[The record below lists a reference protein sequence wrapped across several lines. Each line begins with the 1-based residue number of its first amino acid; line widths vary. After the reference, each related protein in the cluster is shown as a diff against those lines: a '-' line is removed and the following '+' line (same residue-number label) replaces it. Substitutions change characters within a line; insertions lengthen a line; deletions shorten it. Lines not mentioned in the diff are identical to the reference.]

1 MKRRFSVTL
10 FVLLLA
16 AALLFTG
23 CAKKEAAQPA
33 APVAAA
39 PAPVEVAKPALD
51 KDAVLMAA
59 ATEYFEQLANGNNIM
74 QAAAVKQMLD
84 DNPDAVVVVDIR
96 RAADFE
102 EGHIPGAFHSE
113 WADLGKVM
121 EKIPTNRQVV
131 VACYSG
137 QTAGQAVG
145 ALRLAGFNNVVSL
158 AAGMSS
164 WTAETETGMRAMAS
178 RNNVSS
184 PKGEEQEI
192 LWEAAKANFVSVGKD
207 GNKMIQ
213 SQALYDALDTNPR
226 AFKVLDI
233 RGKSD
238 WEAGHVM
245 GSTQVDWAKFGTV
258 LPSLDKKDKI
268 VIVCFS
274 GQTAGQTVGVLR
286 SMGFDAYSLAGGM
299 NNGWKPAGLPMET

>member
-1 MKRRFSVTL
+1 MKRRLTL
-10 FVLLLA
+10 LIVLLALVLA
-16 AALLFTG
+16 FTG
-23 CAKKEAAQPA
+23 CTKKAAAPA
-33 APVAAA
+33 APVAVA
-39 PAPVEVAKPALD
+39 PAAPVEVAKPALD
-51 KDAVLMAA
+51 KDAVLLKAA
-59 ATEYFEQLANGNNIM
+59 QEYFAQLANGNNM
-74 QAAAVKQMLD
+74 MPAKDLKQMMD

-102 EGHIPGAFHSE
+102 AGHIPGAFHSE

-145 ALRLAGFNNVVSL
+145 ALRLAGFNNVKSL
-158 AAGMSS
+158 AAGMGS
-164 WTAETETGMRAMAS
+164 WSFDTETGTRDMAS
-178 RNNVSS
+178 RSNVSS

-207 GNKMIQ
+207 GNKIIQ
-213 SQALYDALDTNPR
+213 GQALLDQLETNPR
-226 AFKVLDI
+226 AFKVIDI
-233 RGKSD
+233 RGEAD
-238 WEAGHVM
+238 WAEGHVM
-245 GSTQVDWAKFGTV
+245 GSTHVAWAQFGTI
-258 LPSLDKKDKI
+258 LPSLDKKDRI

-286 SMGFDAYSLAGGM
+286 SMGYDAYSLAGGM
-299 NNGWKPAGLPMET
+299 NNGWKPAGLPMEV